1 MFEWSRT
8 LTSGTFLFY
17 TGAKD
22 ISDTV
27 PHGST
32 NLAYHVPVAD
42 YNPQDFKSAVTK
54 NREELAQLLKV
65 SSVQYMSQTHG
76 NRIAVFKGKERL
88 SKAGVANTDAL
99 VFTGSGAA
107 GAVMVADCVPVIL
120 FDDEAGVYA
129 VAHAGRAGVLNG
141 IVKKTIAK
149 MENFGASAVSVVLGP
164 SICADCYEVPKGLAK
179 ECEAQIPG
187 STGKNT
193 DNKFVF
199 KLKDGIRIQLTE
211 NETVKEIIDVN
222 VCTLENENF
231 FSYRR
236 DNRAGR
242 FIGGIKVA

>member
-8 LTSGTFLFY
+8 LDSGTFLFY
-17 TGAKD
+17 TGARD
-22 ISDTV
+22 ISMAA
-27 PHGST
+27 PHGSN

-42 YNPQDFKSAVTK
+42 YDPQDFNSVVTK

-65 SSVQYMSQTHG
+65 PSVQYMSQAHG
-76 NRIAVFKGKERL
+76 DRVAVFKGKDRL
-88 SKAGVANTDAL
+88 SKAEVADTDAL

-120 FDDEAGVYA
+120 FDDKAGVYA
-129 VAHAGRAGVLNG
+129 VAHAGRAGVLNE

-149 MENFGASAVSVVLGP
+149 MKDFGAKAVTVVLGP
-164 SICADCYEVPKGLAK
+164 SICADCYEIPEELAK
-179 ECEAQIPG
+179 ECEQQIPG
-187 STGKNT
+187 STGYSFEGKI
-193 DNKFVF
+193 VF
-199 KLKDGIRIQLTE
+199 KLKDGIRLQLAK
-211 NETVKEIIDVN
+211 NEAVKEIIDVN

-242 FIGGIKVA
+242 FIGGIKIA